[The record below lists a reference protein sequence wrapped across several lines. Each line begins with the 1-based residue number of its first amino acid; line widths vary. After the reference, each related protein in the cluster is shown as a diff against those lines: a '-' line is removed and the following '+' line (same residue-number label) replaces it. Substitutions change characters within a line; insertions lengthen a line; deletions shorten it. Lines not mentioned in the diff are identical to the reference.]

1 MSECTCSER
10 PVLNCLVHY
19 DRTMAHRVL
28 VKRVA
33 TLRAELEAE
42 NAKLQAELD
51 ALKERCELLYCAGAE
66 ECPMEQQL
74 AELREALQKIA
85 DGENN
90 LGWSPCSYT
99 AKQALLKPSS
109 LLGSSSWLAELQAE
123 RDALLIIASK
133 YCPKDHPVDWKKIL
147 EIARDK

>member
-33 TLRAELEAE
+33 TL
-42 NAKLQAELD
+42 QAERD

-66 ECPMEQQL
+66 ECPMGQEIAALL
-74 AELREALQKIA
+74 AENIK
-85 DGENN
+85 
-90 LGWSPCSYT
+90 T
-99 AKQALLKPSS
+99 
-109 LLGSSSWLAELQAE
+109 
-123 RDALLIIASK
+123 
-133 YCPKDHPVDWKKIL
+133 
-147 EIARDK
+147 